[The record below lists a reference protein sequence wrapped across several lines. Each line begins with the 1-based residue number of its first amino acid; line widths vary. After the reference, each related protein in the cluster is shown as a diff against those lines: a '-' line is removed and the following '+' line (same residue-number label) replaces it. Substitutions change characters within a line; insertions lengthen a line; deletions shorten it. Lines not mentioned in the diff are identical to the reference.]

1 MVDVSSATKELS
13 AMAVAAKKQR
23 KLDIL
28 ARLDSIEKKLDI
40 ILTASQEQEPK
51 KS

>member
-1 MVDVSSATKELS
+1 MRAKLRELS
-13 AMAVAAKKQR
+13 AKAVAAKKQR

-28 ARLDSIEKKLDI
+28 ARLDSIEKMLEI
-40 ILTASQEQEPK
+40 ILAASRERLSK

>member
-1 MVDVSSATKELS
+1 
-13 AMAVAAKKQR
+13 MAVAAKKQL

-40 ILTASQEQEPK
+40 ILAASQEQLPK
-51 KS
+51 RK